1 MASIFGLH
9 TTAEEVANALARE
22 IEGKNILI
30 TGTSIYRIVFEA
42 ARVLAR
48 YASHVVITGYNAKR
62 LQLSEDAIKK
72 EIPSANIRKLTLDL
86 SPLAAVRA
94 AAEEVNAYSEPP
106 HPPPSARSK
115 RPSTTSSSRSDG
127 DEPHRTVPLHEP
139 ARPATPAYTSR
150 VIFVASMAHN
160 FCDDSKSANVMTAVE
175 LSRRSHGKIKAYS
188 LHPGLIFTNINR
200 EEDTLDAFAEYG
212 ILAADGGPNLANEWK
227 TIPEG
232 SATTVVAA
240 FDPSL
245 ATRLIP

>member
-1 MASIFGLH
+1 
-9 TTAEEVANALARE
+9 
-22 IEGKNILI
+22 
-30 TGTSIYRIVFEA
+30 
-42 ARVLAR
+42 
-48 YASHVVITGYNAKR
+48 
-62 LQLSEDAIKK
+62 
-72 EIPSANIRKLTLDL
+72 
-86 SPLAAVRA
+86 
-94 AAEEVNAYSEPP
+94 
-106 HPPPSARSK
+106 
-115 RPSTTSSSRSDG
+115 
-127 DEPHRTVPLHEP
+127 
-139 ARPATPAYTSR
+139 
-150 VIFVASMAHN
+150 MAHN

-245 ATRLIP
+245 ATRLIPYRQTLPDFGRLRSVSWASRSPLNFETI